1 MVNKTV
7 PRLSLEMFGL
17 LGGKSVNELSC
28 WVVLLTLVLE
38 TQMMSKYITWRLYRS
53 LTFLCF
59 LLGCCCICPS
69 TECQNELFLAAC
81 TASPNS
87 GVLKRCFM
95 DSSFKLE
102 YYFC

>member
-38 TQMMSKYITWRLYRS
+38 TPMMSKYITWKLYRS

-59 LLGCCCICPS
+59 SLGCCFSLGFSLGICPS
-69 TECQNELFLAAC
+69 TDCQDELFLAAC
-81 TASPNS
+81 TASPNAD
-87 GVLKRCFM
+87 VLKRCFM
-95 DSSFKLE
+95 D
-102 YYFC
+102 